1 MTQLRIDLN
10 SDVGE
15 SFGAWR
21 LGRDESLIPHVTSV
35 NVACGFHAGDP
46 VVMTRTVELA
56 RQHGVAVGAHPGYP
70 DLPGFGRRD
79 LEMTA
84 DELRAA
90 LLYQLG
96 ALAGVARAAGVE
108 LRHVKAHGA
117 LYNRSATDSELARTL
132 AEAVL
137 TFSRELVLVGLAG
150 SRMLAAAEEAGLR
163 TAAEAFADRAY
174 EPDGTLRS
182 RREPDAMLTDPAVV
196 SQRAIEIAR
205 DGCVRAWDG
214 TEIELK
220 ADTICLHGDTPGAPE
235 LAAAVRGA
243 LGSAGI
249 RVLALGASG

>member
-21 LGRDESLIPHVTSV
+21 LGRDEALIPHVTSV

-117 LYNRSATDSELARTL
+117 LYNRAARDSELARTL

-150 SRMLAAAEEAGLR
+150 SRMLANLDSKILAGDFAPGFRIHLQQKDLRLASEWMATVAGASVKMAVVMPDSPRSTRNATPKPSHRRLR
-163 TAAEAFADRAY
+163 TDR
-174 EPDGTLRS
+174 RS
-182 RREPDAMLTDPAVV
+182 THARG
-196 SQRAIEIAR
+196 RAHAKR
-205 DGCVRAWDG
+205 F
-214 TEIELK
+214 
-220 ADTICLHGDTPGAPE
+220 
-235 LAAAVRGA
+235 
-243 LGSAGI
+243 
-249 RVLALGASG
+249 